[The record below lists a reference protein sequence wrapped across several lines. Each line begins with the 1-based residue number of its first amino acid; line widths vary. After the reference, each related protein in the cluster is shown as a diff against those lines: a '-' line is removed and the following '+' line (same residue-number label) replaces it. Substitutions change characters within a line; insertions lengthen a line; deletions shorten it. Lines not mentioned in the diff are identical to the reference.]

1 MPTPMPPKPKA
12 IGHEE
17 QAFGETRVDQLA
29 WLENRDDPEVLDY
42 LREENLYSDSFFG
55 PRQAITEALFAE
67 IRSHIN
73 EDDLSVPVRDGDYWY
88 YSRTRHGASYQTHL
102 RCPATDLEPPHGLEP
117 QAGEEVILDENI
129 EAQGHGF
136 FSLGLFELSPDQ
148 RILAYGVDL
157 TGDEQYSLRF
167 RDLDRGKDLDDV
179 IDAVTYGLAWSKDS
193 SSVHYLTLD
202 EALRPHELWFHRLG
216 SPREEDLLIYR
227 EDDRL
232 FSLALGATRDGEAI
246 ILEAHANSSSEAWW
260 IPSAAAQTPLASI
273 MGRRAGVEYF
283 ADHRS
288 TADGRGHFVVLTN
301 DSAVDFRIL
310 ASEGDHVIGG
320 FHEVVAHQAGRRLA
334 EFVVTSEYLVTTF
347 RHDAELRAQVQA
359 FKGIYELEPESF
371 EVDAPMPG
379 LVYVIPT
386 PLAHG
391 ENLRVLTSSLTQPRA
406 IFDLDLRTQ
415 VQSLRRQIE
424 VPGGF
429 EAEQYVSF
437 RLDVV
442 ASDGALI
449 PVSLVHHRDLL
460 TDKAASPPAKPAP
473 LLLYGYGAYEISID
487 PSFSSMR
494 LPLLDRGVIFA
505 IAHVRGG
512 GEKGRGWY
520 DQGHLEHK
528 ENSFTDFVDVARAL
542 IAQGFTDADQLAIRG
557 RSAGGLLMGAAN
569 NLAPELFAAVI
580 AEVPFVDVLTT
591 MRNESLPLTVGEWEE
606 WGDPLHNEEAYRRLR
621 AYSPVDNVSASNADG
636 SARRY
641 PQVLA
646 TGGLNDSRVA
656 YWEPAK
662 WINALRQIPGGP
674 YYLRTELEAGHGG
687 PSGRYDAWQEE
698 AMVLT
703 FLFDALGLPHPAKK
717 AFSP

>member
-1 MPTPMPPKPKA
+1 MSTAMPPKPKA
-12 IGHEE
+12 VAHEDE
-17 QAFGETRVDQLA
+17 AFGETRIDHLA
-29 WLENRDDPEVLDY
+29 WLEKREDPDVLAY
-42 LREENLYSDSFFG
+42 LREENLYSDSFFS
-55 PRQAITEALFAE
+55 PRKAVTKALFDE

-73 EDDLSVPVRDGDYWY
+73 EDDLSVPFRDGDYWY
-88 YSRTRHGASYQTHL
+88 YSRSRHGASYQTHL

-117 QAGEEVILDENI
+117 QAGEEIILDENI

-202 EALRPHELWFHRLG
+202 EALRPHELWFHHLG
-216 SPREEDLLIYR
+216 SPREEDRLIYR

-273 MGRRAGVEYF
+273 MGREAGVEYIV
-283 ADHRS
+283 R
-288 TADGRGHFVVLTN
+288 
-301 DSAVDFRIL
+301 
-310 ASEGDHVIGG
+310 
-320 FHEVVAHQAGRRLA
+320 FHELIAHQVGRRLS
-334 EFVVTSEYLVTTF
+334 EFVVTSEHLVTTF
-347 RHDAELRAQVQA
+347 RYDAELRAQVQA
-359 FKGIYELEPESF
+359 FKGLYELEAEGF
-371 EVDAPMPG
+371 DVEAPMPG

-460 TDKAASPPAKPAP
+460 ADKAASPPAKPAP

-606 WGDPLHNEEAYRRLR
+606 WGDPLHDEEAYRRLC

-641 PQVLA
+641 PKVLA

-662 WINALRQIPGGP
+662 WINALRQVPGGP
-674 YYLRTELEAGHGG
+674 YFMRTELEAGHGG

-698 AMVLT
+698 AIVLT
-703 FLFDALGLPHPAKK
+703 FLLDALGLPHPEKK
-717 AFSP
+717 TFISSVTHRPSD